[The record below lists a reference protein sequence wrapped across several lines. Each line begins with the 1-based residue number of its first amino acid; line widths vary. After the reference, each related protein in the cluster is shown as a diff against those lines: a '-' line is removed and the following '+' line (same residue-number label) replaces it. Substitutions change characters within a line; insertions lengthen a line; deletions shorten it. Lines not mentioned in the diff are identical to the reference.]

1 MTNVQV
7 WYAIAVIVLVT
18 ALTRFLPFILLSSSK
33 KTPKIINKLG
43 KMLPFAIMGMLV
55 VYCLKD
61 ISFTSVSGFVPAL
74 IGCIIVA
81 TLYIWKR
88 NTLLSI
94 IVGTVSYMLL
104 VQFVFQCFASLT
116 AVSRQRLA
124 VSEIRLLNQLTI
136 ITRSVYEINRQVAQQ
151 WSARTEGAYHSAK
164 QMY

>member
-1 MTNVQV
+1 MTNTQV

-33 KTPKIINKLG
+33 KTPKIIDKLG
-43 KMLPFAIMGMLV
+43 KLLPFAIMGMLV

-61 ISFTSVSGFVPAL
+61 ISFTSVSGFLPAI

-81 TLYIWKR
+81 ALYVWKR

-104 VQFVFQCFASLT
+104 VQFVF
-116 AVSRQRLA
+116 
-124 VSEIRLLNQLTI
+124 
-136 ITRSVYEINRQVAQQ
+136 
-151 WSARTEGAYHSAK
+151 
-164 QMY
+164 